1 MKLNQCL
8 KSKQTM
14 DKIEEE
20 SKKKHILYYK
30 SLSKVIEDIQKEIKT
45 EKEEEIINHLRERVK
60 AMKLDKERIAKMF
73 PDSLEEFENEQNK

>member
-1 MKLNQCL
+1 
-8 KSKQTM
+8 M
-14 DKIEEE
+14 DKIEEKSEE

-30 SLSKVIEDIQKEIKT
+30 SLSKVIEDIQKEIET

-73 PDSLEEFENEQNK
+73 PDSLEEFENEQDK

>member
-1 MKLNQCL
+1 
-8 KSKQTM
+8 M
-14 DKIEEE
+14 DKIEEKSEE

-30 SLSKVIEDIQKEIKT
+30 SLSKVIEDIQKEIET